1 MDTKKEKNGTS
12 CKEKESQLDGEEWVK
27 NHIPM
32 LLLYMHVDTR
42 VNYETRKNEALFSIL
57 WTNTSSIAATKTAFS
72 FLFLKLVCYLS
83 ENI

>member
-1 MDTKKEKNGTS
+1 MRPWEPITTCDGYGTMDTKKEKNGTS

-57 WTNTSSIAATKTAFS
+57 
-72 FLFLKLVCYLS
+72 
-83 ENI
+83 